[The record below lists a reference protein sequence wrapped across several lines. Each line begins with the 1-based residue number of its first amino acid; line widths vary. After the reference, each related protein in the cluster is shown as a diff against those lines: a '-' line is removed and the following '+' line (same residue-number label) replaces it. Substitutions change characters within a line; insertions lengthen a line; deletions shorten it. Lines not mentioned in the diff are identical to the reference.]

1 MSGPDNDLPSDPHDL
16 PPTGDGGTPAPAAER
31 YILRLFVTGMTT
43 RSVKAIKNLQ
53 AICGEYLEGRFDLEV
68 VDIYQQPALT
78 QGEQIVAAPTLIKKL
93 PLPQR
98 RLVGDMSDRERVL
111 RGLDLVSASDRMN

>member
-1 MSGPDNDLPSDPHDL
+1 VSGPDAALPSDPGGL
-16 PPTGDGGTPAPAAER
+16 PATGNGATPAPAEER
-31 YILRLFVTGMTT
+31 YILRLFVTGMTS
-43 RSVKAIKNLQ
+43 RSVKAITNLQ

-78 QGEQIVAAPTLIKKL
+78 QGEQIVAAPTLIKKF

-111 RGLDLVSASDRMN
+111 LGLDLVSASDRMK